1 MSESVLMCNQADNL
15 QSKSTLE
22 ENKVAMEKSQYTV
35 KKINK
40 TEHDNFAQED
50 ILGIH
55 HVTAIASDPQKNI
68 DFYTQVLG
76 LRLVKLTINFDDP
89 TTYHLYFGDEIGR
102 PGTIL
107 TFFPW
112 PNAPKGN
119 RGTGQVIATSFLI
132 PKSSVGYWLDRLKS
146 QKVPGQGPTKRFGDT
161 EEVLTLYDPDGLEL
175 ELVANRSAE
184 DRTLHVWKEGPI
196 SIEHAI
202 RGFYSVTLLEV
213 GYEHTAHVLTN
224 ELGFKLVG
232 QDGSRFRFQISE
244 AKEDDADGRNKNTKG
259 EHHGSNI
266 VDILCLPNAQYGM
279 IGVGTVHHVAWRTP
293 SDEQQKMLRAKI
305 FKAGLNATPV
315 IDRTY
320 FHSVYFREP
329 GGVLFEIATNPP
341 GFATDEKVEELGTH
355 LMLPPWLE
363 SVRKDLERVLQPVH
377 LPHKKEK
384 GQEQVLSK
392 KNNNDLIIRGIKAK
406 NVQE

>member
-1 MSESVLMCNQADNL
+1 
-15 QSKSTLE
+15 
-22 ENKVAMEKSQYTV
+22 MEKLQGIA
-35 KKINK
+35 KKINN
-40 TEHDNFAQED
+40 TEHKNSSQED

-68 DFYTQVLG
+68 DFYTQILG
-76 LRLVKLTINFDDP
+76 LRLVKLTVNFDDP

-112 PNAPKGN
+112 PNAPKGH
-119 RGTGQVIATSFLI
+119 RGTGQVITTSFLI
-132 PKSSVGYWLDRLKS
+132 PEHSIDYWIARLKS
-146 QKVPGQGPTKRFGDT
+146 QKVAVQGPTKRFNDT

-184 DRTLHVWKEGPI
+184 ERTIHVWKEGPI
-196 SIEHAI
+196 PIEYAI
-202 RGFYSVTLLEV
+202 RGFYSVTLSEV

-232 QDGSRFRFQISE
+232 QDGSRFRFQISK
-244 AKEDDADGRNKNTKG
+244 AKEDDAAGRNKNTK
-259 EHHGSNI
+259 EEYDGSNI
-266 VDILCLPNAQYGM
+266 VDVLCLPNTQYGM

-293 SDEQQKMLRAKI
+293 TDEQQKMLRDRI
-305 FKAGLNATPV
+305 VKAGLNATPV
-315 IDRTY
+315 IDRIY

-341 GFATDEKVEELGTH
+341 GFTIDEKIEEFGTH
-355 LMLPPWLE
+355 LTLPSWLE
-363 SVRKDLERVLQPVH
+363 SVRKDLERVLPPVN
-377 LPHKKEK
+377 LPHKRQEE
-384 GQEQVLSK
+384 QEQVLGGKQQQSDNK
-392 KNNNDLIIRGIKAK
+392 GN
-406 NVQE
+406 